1 MAAHNRPDG
10 AMSLDDTSN
19 FVKQQTLTR
28 DAFLDGR
35 LNVSQPRHGFRAGL
49 DSVLLGAAVN
59 GKRRRLLD
67 LGAGTG
73 TAALV
78 AMAHNSALSAT
89 LVDSD
94 PAAVALAAANAV
106 DNDFGGRT
114 KTIELDI
121 TRPGKDRAAAG
132 LAGDHFD
139 AVIANPP
146 FFDPAR
152 GTAPTEGRAAARHMS
167 AADLDRWVKV
177 AAAHCAPDGEAI
189 FINAAQALPELL
201 QSFDARF
208 GELTVL
214 PIAPRDGAPAS
225 RILVRGI
232 KGSRAPLTLLS
243 SRAVHET
250 EGRGFRPEFEAIF
263 RGRARLIW

>member
-1 MAAHNRPDG
+1 MV
-10 AMSLDDTSN
+10 AMSLDDASN

-49 DSVLLGAAVN
+49 DSVLLGAAAS
-59 GKRRRLLD
+59 GKRRRLLE
-67 LGAGTG
+67 LGTGTG

-78 AMAHNSALSAT
+78 AMAHNGELTAT

-94 PAAVALAAANAV
+94 PEAVALAAANAH
-106 DNDFGGRT
+106 DNDFGERAR
-114 KTIELDI
+114 TIELDV
-121 TRPGKDRAAAG
+121 TAPGKERAAAG
-132 LAGDHFD
+132 LADDHFD

-146 FFDPAR
+146 FFDPAQ
-152 GTAPTEGRAAARHMS
+152 GTAPSPARAEARHMTQS
-167 AADLDRWVKV
+167 ELEHWVKA

-189 FINAAQALPELL
+189 FIHAAQALPALL
-201 QSFDARF
+201 QSFDSRF
-208 GELTVL
+208 GDLTIL
-214 PIAPRDGAPAS
+214 PIVPREGAPAT

-243 SRAVHET
+243 SRALHEP

-263 RGRARLIW
+263 RGQARLIW

>member
-1 MAAHNRPDG
+1 
-10 AMSLDDTSN
+10 MSLDDTSN

-49 DSVLLGAAVN
+49 DAVLLGAAVSS
-59 GKRRRLLD
+59 KRRRLLD

-78 AMAHNSALSAT
+78 AMAHNPGISAT

-94 PAAVALAAANAV
+94 PEAVALAAANAF

-132 LAGDHFD
+132 LADDHFD
-139 AVIANPP
+139 AIIANPP

-152 GTAPTEGRAAARHMS
+152 GTAPAQRRAAARHMTP
-167 AADLDRWVKV
+167 ADLDRWVKA

-189 FINAAQALPELL
+189 FIHAAQAMPALL

-208 GELTVL
+208 GDLTVL
-214 PIAPRDGAPAS
+214 PIAPREGAPAT

-232 KGSRAPLTLLS
+232 KGSRAPLTLIS
-243 SRAVHET
+243 SRALHET
-250 EGRGFRPEFEAIF
+250 EGGGFRPEFEAIF